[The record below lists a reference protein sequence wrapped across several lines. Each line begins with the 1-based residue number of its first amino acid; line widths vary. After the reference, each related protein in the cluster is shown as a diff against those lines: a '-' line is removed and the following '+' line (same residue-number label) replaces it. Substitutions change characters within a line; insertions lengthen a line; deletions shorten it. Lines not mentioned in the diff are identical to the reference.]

1 MMTDLF
7 LYRCFN
13 LLFKKNLLYMMLIF
27 WDMIKKVFDNQIH
40 LLLKYIEFDKWL
52 YIYWLICF

>member
-7 LYRCFN
+7 LNRCFN
-13 LLFKKNLLYMMLIF
+13 LLFKKNLLYVMLIF
-27 WDMIKKVFDNQIH
+27 WDTIKKVFYNQIH

-52 YIYWLICF
+52 YICWLICF